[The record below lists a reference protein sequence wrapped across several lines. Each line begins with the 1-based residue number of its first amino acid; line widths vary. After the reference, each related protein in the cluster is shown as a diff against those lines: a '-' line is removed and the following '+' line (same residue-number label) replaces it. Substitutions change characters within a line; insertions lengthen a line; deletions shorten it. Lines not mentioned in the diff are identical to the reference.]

1 MSVSIPGAIPTL
13 AGPREFGHWS
23 ASGSARALLGA
34 LVVVALAVPIAVLEP
49 YYLAGAVGGGLAA
62 LLIICRPALGIALLL
77 FAVPFGG
84 LAELSAGDFTLSVT
98 EPLVALLGLS
108 WLMRAVRRRHLY
120 VGGGAVLLAALPFT
134 LLAVFSITYAESIG
148 GAVKESL
155 KWLEMLIVIAAT
167 VDLARERRTLL
178 FLVGA
183 LFLAGATEALWGIGQ
198 AVSGSGP
205 AVFTLG
211 GALRAFGHFNQP
223 NPFAGYLATILP
235 LAAMVAI
242 APGFARLRILAAPAS
257 LLMALAVF
265 LSQSRGS
272 WLGLGIT
279 ALVLMSAWSGR
290 SRRALLPAA
299 FAALFLVLLVVSGL
313 LPGSLVSRLSQT
325 LEYFGVFDVRTV
337 EVSGENW
344 AIVERMAH
352 WQAAWYMFQANPWL
366 GVGAGNYATAYT
378 WFYVGD
384 WLDPLGHAH
393 NYYLNTLAE
402 LGLLGLVLL
411 LTFLGTVFRRL
422 GASLFRRGRSNLEDE
437 RLWRPILAGVFGA
450 LVVFGIHNL
459 FDNLFVHSIN
469 VQLAFLIGVGLVAAD
484 HLRAPVSGILG
495 VETSR
500 LIHPSGPR
508 TRARRQPEPAGAS
521 T

>member
-1 MSVSIPGAIPTL
+1 MIVRFTEAIPALGLPRVYDRWTP
-13 AGPREFGHWS
+13 AG
-23 ASGSARALLGA
+23 ATRALLGA
-34 LVVVALAVPIAVLEP
+34 LVVAALAIPIAVLEP

-62 LLIICRPALGIALLL
+62 LIIICRPALGIAMLL

-84 LAELSAGDFTLSVT
+84 LAELSAGDFTLSIT
-98 EPLVALLGLS
+98 EPLVALLGIS
-108 WLMRAVRRRHLY
+108 WFMRGVRRRHLY
-120 VGGGAVLLAALPFT
+120 LGGGPILLAALPFT
-134 LLAVFSITYAESIG
+134 LLAVFSITYAESVG

-167 VDLARERRTLL
+167 VDLGRQRRALL
-178 FLVGA
+178 LLLGA
-183 LFLAGATEALWGIGQ
+183 LFLAGGIEALWGIGQ

-205 AVFTLG
+205 AVFALG

-242 APGFARLRILAAPAS
+242 APGFGRIRGLAALAS
-257 LLMALAVF
+257 VLMVLAVF

-279 ALVLMSAWSGR
+279 ALVLMSAWSTR
-290 SRRALLPAA
+290 SRRALLPVA
-299 FAALFLVLLVVSGL
+299 FAGLFLVLLVVSGL

-337 EVSGENW
+337 EVTGENW
-344 AIVERMAH
+344 SIVERMAH

-366 GVGAGNYATAYT
+366 GVGAGNYATAYPS
-378 WFYVGD
+378 FYVGD

-402 LGLLGLVLL
+402 LGLLGLILL
-411 LTFLGTVFRRL
+411 LVFLGTVFRLL
-422 GASLFRRGRSNLEDE
+422 GKALFASASHDLETH
-437 RLWRPILAGVFGA
+437 RAWRPILAGVFGA
-450 LVVFGIHNL
+450 LVVFAIHNL
-459 FDNLFVHSIN
+459 FDNLLVHSIN
-469 VQLAFLIGVGLVAAD
+469 VQLAFLVGVGLVAAER
-484 HLRAPVSGILG
+484 LRAPVSRHLG
-495 VETSR
+495 TRQIAHPVPLPSR
-500 LIHPSGPR
+500 
-508 TRARRQPEPAGAS
+508 PEVAGTTA
-521 T
+521 